1 MKARDVMT
9 REVVTIGPDT
19 PVAEIAKVLLERRIS
34 GVPVIEGDEI
44 VGIVSEGDL
53 IHRQE
58 IGTERRA
65 GSWWL
70 KLFGGDRSTLDFIK
84 IHGLTA
90 RDVMTRPAIT
100 VTEDT
105 PLNRI
110 ADLFESRHVKRV
122 PVARNGR
129 LVGIVSR
136 ANLVQALAAASVPKA
151 TAAARD
157 DDTIR
162 DELLQTLNAEP
173 WWTPLTSHVIV
184 SEGIVH
190 IWGLNGTVDAH
201 DAARIA
207 ALNVAGVREVED
219 HRIDQRS
226 IVGAD

>member
-9 REVVTIGPDT
+9 REVVSIGPET
-19 PVAEIAKVLLERRIS
+19 PIVEIAKVLLERRIS
-34 GVPVIEGDEI
+34 GVPVIDGDEI

-70 KLFGGDRSTLDFIK
+70 KLFGGDRSPLDFIK

-90 RDVMTRPAIT
+90 RDVMTRPVIT

-122 PVARNGR
+122 PVARDGR

-173 WWTPLTSHVIV
+173 WWNPHISHVIV

-201 DAARIA
+201 EAARIA

-219 HRIDQRS
+219 HRIDQGS